1 MAKITFVVK
10 ELNKPSSLALENLS
24 QVVFKTIMD
33 TCNDKNENIATKF
46 DSADKK
52 EMEKSA

>member
-33 TCNDKNENIATKF
+33 TCNDKNENIVTKF